1 MKAICGSI
9 VSRKVLKIGRT
20 QESKN
25 GINNKSNAMKNKTLQ
40 KKKLLDSF
48 DFEYFGPH
56 HSEDKE
62 ILNRVGKVNVG
73 WNLEYLKTLP
83 AVGAIVD
90 VGAADDFHTLHDS
103 QPEAYSILLDANE
116 KYVATYEKYLST
128 KSGEYRISAVSD
140 IEKIVHYKHYID
152 QPYLSTVSERKDQ
165 PEGRIEIKELYTKP
179 LDQLVP
185 FDRLQKGVLLKID
198 IEGSEVPALMGAEAL
213 LSLTKIVICECS
225 LDADFPGGDN
235 FTKIFKI
242 LTQQGFKLQDIIRVP
257 RLNHN
262 KFPAQI
268 IDAVFVKD

>member
-1 MKAICGSI
+1 
-9 VSRKVLKIGRT
+9 
-20 QESKN
+20 
-25 GINNKSNAMKNKTLQ
+25 MKNKTLQ

-198 IEGSEVPALMGAEAL
+198 IEGSEVPALMGAKAL